1 MQALEAFIASG
12 KIPKNDIYL
21 AFSGNEEVNGDG
33 APSIVDIFEKK
44 NIIPAVVLDEGGA
57 IVNNVFPGVT
67 KPAALIGI
75 AENEMLENKNAS
87 DALQMLVRGIE
98 GIDAKVV
105 FELHE
110 EKSENRN
117 DLSELSDE

>member
-1 MQALEAFIASG
+1 MIRLKNAFHL
-12 KIPKNDIYL
+12 K
-21 AFSGNEEVNGDG
+21 
-33 APSIVDIFEKK
+33 
-44 NIIPAVVLDEGGA
+44 
-57 IVNNVFPGVT
+57 
-67 KPAALIGI
+67 
-75 AENEMLENKNAS
+75 MLENKNAS

>member
-1 MQALEAFIASG
+1 MQALKHYPEIVRAYEKSEPSCGAFLSDAEGYFDGEKTVIRL
-12 KIPKNDIYL
+12 KN
-21 AFSGNEEVNGDG
+21 AFHL
-33 APSIVDIFEKK
+33 K
-44 NIIPAVVLDEGGA
+44 
-57 IVNNVFPGVT
+57 
-67 KPAALIGI
+67 
-75 AENEMLENKNAS
+75 MLENKNAS